1 MSYLKVNAVVNNNE
15 NDVLDVQGS
24 MSPQEITDIFF
35 NILSHMLKF
44 DDEDKVYILL
54 HTLIMS
60 HIEEEE

>member
-1 MSYLKVNAVVNNNE
+1 MSYLKVNAVVNHNE
-15 NDVLDVQGS
+15 NDVLDVQGD

-44 DDEDKVYILL
+44 DNEDEVFTLL
-54 HTLIMS
+54 HMLIMS

>member
-15 NDVLDVQGS
+15 NDVLDVQGN

-44 DDEDKVYILL
+44 DNEDEVFTLL
-54 HTLIMS
+54 HMLIMS